1 MNHAVN
7 SGDISG
13 VPDMSDSVGAMGA
26 ASSHM
31 SVQEVGGWPY
41 VTADIV
47 FGLHGKS
54 LLDFYKQLK
63 LVRMNCT

>member
-7 SGDISG
+7 CGDISG

-26 ASSHM
+26 ASSHT

-47 FGLHGKS
+47 FGFIHG
-54 LLDFYKQLK
+54 KQLK
-63 LVRMNCT
+63 LVRMDCT